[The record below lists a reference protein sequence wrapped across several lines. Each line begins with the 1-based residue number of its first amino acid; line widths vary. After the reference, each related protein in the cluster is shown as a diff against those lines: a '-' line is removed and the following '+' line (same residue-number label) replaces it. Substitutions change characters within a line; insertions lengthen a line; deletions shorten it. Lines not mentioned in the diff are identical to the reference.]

1 MTETKH
7 VQIPVECSPL
17 DLSRPHFAGIGGAGM
32 SALARLLVE
41 QGAQVSGS
49 DLNTTAVTE
58 RLASAGCRVHAGH
71 HLAHLQ
77 QPSVVVWSSV
87 IAEDNEELVAARAAG
102 ITVAHRSHVLAQ
114 LMNEAGR
121 RSVVVAGTHGKSTT
135 TAMLAA
141 ALERRD
147 PSWAGGG
154 ALLGGT
160 NAHYGAGQ
168 VFIAEGDE
176 SDRSI
181 INYRPAVAVLLNAE
195 DDHPENYTGLAETV
209 GVFRDFALAA
219 EVLVVSADDPGAGAV
234 TELVRGREGL
244 RVVTFGQ
251 SKGADVHV
259 TGIEAAG
266 PCTWVQLEDLDGTP
280 VTLTVR
286 VPGRHNALNAVA
298 AFTTGRILGI
308 DAIELAEGLGGF
320 EGIERRMN
328 MVGTADEVSVRDSFA
343 HHPTAISA
351 DLAAARTLT
360 TGRTVVV
367 FEPRGWARTA
377 ALGADMGSALA
388 AADEIVLLPVHSTV
402 TPPPAQIGT
411 EEMAKAAVAAG
422 GRVHQ
427 VTGLTDAEGVVAGLV
442 RPGDLVLLMGTGE
455 VNALGARILAHR
467 ATTVLS

>member
-1 MTETKH
+1 
-7 VQIPVECSPL
+7 
-17 DLSRPHFAGIGGAGM
+17 M
-32 SALARLLVE
+32 SALARMLVE

-49 DLNTTAVTE
+49 DLNTTDVTE
-58 RLASAGCRVHAGH
+58 HLVAAGCRIHAGH
-71 HLAHLQ
+71 HVSHLKE
-77 QPSVVVWSSV
+77 PSVVVWSSV
-87 IAEDNEELVAARAAG
+87 IAEDNLELAAARSAG
-102 ITVAHRSHVLAQ
+102 IAIAHRSHVLAQ
-114 LMNEAGR
+114 LMNDGGR

-141 ALERRD
+141 ALGQRD

-154 ALLGGT
+154 ALLDGT
-160 NAHYGAGQ
+160 NAHHGAGD

-181 INYRPAVAVLLNAE
+181 THYRPGVAVLLNA
-195 DDHPENYTGLAETV
+195 DHDHPENYVDLAETIA
-209 GVFRDFALAA
+209 VFRDFALAA
-219 EVLVVSADDPGAGAV
+219 ETLVVSADDPGARAV

-251 SKGADVHV
+251 SKGADVRV

-286 VPGRHNALNAVA
+286 VPGIHNALNAVA
-298 AFTTGRILGI
+298 AFAAGRVLGM
-308 DAIELAEGLGGF
+308 DAVELAAGLGGF
-320 EGIERRMN
+320 EGIERRMSLA
-328 MVGTADEVSVRDSFA
+328 GTADGVSVYDSFA

-377 ALGADMGSALA
+377 ALGADMGHALA
-388 AADEIVLLPVHSTV
+388 AADEIVVLPVYSTV
-402 TPPPAQIGT
+402 SVLAAGISTD
-411 EEMAKAAVAAG
+411 EMAKAAVAAG

-427 VTGLTDAEGVVAGLV
+427 VTGLGEAEGVVAGLV
-442 RPGDLVLLMGTGE
+442 RPGDLVLLMGTGD
-455 VNALGARILAHR
+455 VNSLGARILAHR
-467 ATTVLS
+467 AATVLS